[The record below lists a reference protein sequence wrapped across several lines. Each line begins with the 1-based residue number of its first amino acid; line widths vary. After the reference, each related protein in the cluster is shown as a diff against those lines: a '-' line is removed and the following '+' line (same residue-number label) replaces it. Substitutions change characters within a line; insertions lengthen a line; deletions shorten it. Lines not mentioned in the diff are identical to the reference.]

1 MTEGPYSEILDP
13 EEAAQFLRLSPRT
26 LEYYRQQARGPAY
39 SKLGKNVVYAREDLR
54 MDSQSPSGDRVR
66 WHTNAAEIGTLT

>member
-54 MDSQSPSGDRVR
+54 AWIRIHRVE
-66 WHTNAAEIGTLT
+66 TE

>member
-13 EEAAQFLRLSPRT
+13 EEAAHFLRLSPRT

-39 SKLGKNVVYAREDLR
+39 SKLGKYVVYARDDLR
-54 MDSQSPSGDRVR
+54 RFLKVSCMSQSV
-66 WHTNAAEIGTLT
+66 